1 MKIALGKI
9 AQRKTALKSTTV
21 VFGWASVCLLLAA
34 TSAYPQNCQTG
45 ADMESGARAAIES
58 SAKRYFDLSAK
69 GDTASLKQNSISA
82 VASNFTGI
90 ETAVKD
96 NQPSMTG
103 AKATLRPPFLLTAEG
118 TQPLTRGEFLCGVFG
133 ANGQTRESAVFV
145 LNNLPPGKYAVTIL
159 DVTGGKT
166 PITLSLILQ
175 LVGSDWKL
183 AGYYP
188 KSSQAAGHD
197 AAWYSQ
203 KAKEY
208 KAKSQ
213 THNAWL
219 YYTEVTALS
228 VPVDFM
234 STLATDKLYDESRS
248 SQPPDM
254 PVDGK
259 TVDLSAGGKSF
270 HLSEVFPLT
279 VGNDLDVVVRYQVA
293 DINDNARVF
302 QDNVAII
309 KALVTKYPELK
320 DAFVGVIARAVDP
333 SGRDY
338 GTLLPMKDIK

>member
-1 MKIALGKI
+1 MKIASEKI
-9 AQRKTALKSTTV
+9 ASQSTTV
-21 VFGWASVCLLLAA
+21 VLGWASVCLLFAA
-34 TSAYPQNCQTG
+34 TSAYAQNCQTA
-45 ADMESGARAAIES
+45 ADMDSGARTAIEA
-58 SAKRYFDLSAK
+58 SAKRYFDMSAK
-69 GDTASLKQNSISA
+69 GDSASLKQNSISA

-96 NQPSMTG
+96 NQPSLSG
-103 AKATLRPPFLLTAEG
+103 AKAVLRPPFLLTAEG
-118 TQPLTRGEFLCGVFG
+118 TQPLARGEFLCGVFG

-175 LVGSDWKL
+175 LQSTDWKL
-183 AGYYP
+183 AGFYP
-188 KSSQAAGHD
+188 KSSQAAGHE

-259 TVDLSAGGKSF
+259 TVDLSAGGKTF

-279 VGNDLDVVVRYQVA
+279 VGNDLDLVVRYQVA

-302 QDNVAII
+302 QDNMAVI
-309 KALVTKYPELK
+309 KALVAKYPELK
-320 DAFVGVIARAVDP
+320 DAFAGVIARAVDP

-338 GTLLPMKDIK
+338 GTLLSMKDIK